1 MSMSLE
7 QAWNKH
13 LHCSVVI
20 HQKQFTNGLVTPGLY
35 CKQHGKLIQWLD
47 RKTADEL
54 INQGVEQV
62 LVKPKKRITSRD
74 FFYPD
79 GDQ

>member
-1 MSMSLE
+1 MALSLQ

-54 INQGVEQV
+54 IDQGVEQV
-62 LVKPKKRITSRD
+62 LVKPKKIAEFD
-74 FFYPD
+74 PE
-79 GDQ
+79 GGWL